1 MLLLPDHLLRR
12 LHCLHFLCDRCFLL
26 SHLFSLTLL
35 FRHFLRYRLPTILT
49 HTRSRT
55 VDEVAD
61 AFSKVRYGQ
70 VVVLFAAFAHIL
82 IEELIAFVVH
92 NEVIILIVEVDLV
105 QINRATHRIRPLLRG
120 THGTLLAAS
129 QRFPLR
135 SICEWS

>member
-26 SHLFSLTLL
+26 SHILSLTLL
-35 FRHFLRYRLPTILT
+35 LRHFLRYRLPTILT
-49 HTRSRT
+49 HTRSWT

-61 AFSKVRYGQ
+61 TFSEVRYGQ
-70 VVVLFAAFAHIL
+70 IVVLFAAFSHIL
-82 IEELIAFVVH
+82 VEELIAFVVH

-105 QINRATHRIRPLLRG
+105 QINRTIHRIRPLLHG
-120 THGTLLAAS
+120 THGTLLAVS